1 MTRRKYSEQ
10 ADHNEVIN
18 KLYESIRSLANEN
31 KQLSLAIGGMKPSK
45 PWPVI
50 LKEIKRKN
58 KAYGELLNKAY
69 VVYFTCGRIRLI
81 FKSLTIEERSLLR
94 HGFKRWLKIWLTAEV
109 RFPIEVYIRIKD

>member
-1 MTRRKYSEQ
+1 MPRKKYSEN

-18 KLYESIRSLANEN
+18 KLYESIRQLQDDN
-31 KQLSLAIGGMKPSK
+31 KQLSLALGGMKPSK
-45 PWPVI
+45 PWSTI

-58 KAYGELLNKAY
+58 RAYGELLNKAY

-81 FKSLTIEERSLLR
+81 FQNLTIEERSLLR
-94 HGFKRWLKIWLTAEV
+94 HGFKRWLKVWLTAEV